1 MVWSRG
7 AGVRHS
13 SGKLSQLSEPLLLPI
28 FEKNNCATAGL
39 QRWPWEPHY
48 TPFPYWTG
56 L

>member
-1 MVWSRG
+1 MVWSRS
-7 AGVRHS
+7 AGLRHS
-13 SGKLSQLSEPLLLPI
+13 SGESSQPSEPLLLPI

-39 QRWPWEPHY
+39 QRWPHY